1 MAGKAKAIVPKRT
14 KVNGKEKYAKDIKV
28 ATSNLFVDISKIP
41 FYTDI
46 LAIAL
51 QDLNSGEIVDY
62 GDNRLF
68 LGDGSAGTFSGNPIQ
83 SGIMKSSS
91 LISDQYNPRILLSNK
106 NYQEDYTN
114 SFAYS
119 LDSYTPIVGTGN
131 NGEVVYVD
139 ESNNIVINTVN
150 VQDFQEIE
158 IEFWNYDLEIN
169 DTIIE

>member
-1 MAGKAKAIVPKRT
+1 MAAKPKVGKKNKTSSKDR
-14 KVNGKEKYAKDIKV
+14 YAKDIKV

-41 FYTDI
+41 VYTEI
-46 LAIAL
+46 LELAL

-68 LGDGSAGTFSGNPIQ
+68 FGNGSAGTFSGNPIQ

-91 LISDQYNPRILLSNK
+91 LISEQYNPKILLSNK
-106 NYQEDYTN
+106 NYQTDYEE
-114 SFAYS
+114 SFSYK
-119 LDSYTPIVGTGN
+119 LDSYTPIVGTGT
-131 NGEVVYVD
+131 GDAIVYVD
-139 ESNNIVINTVN
+139 DLNNIVINTVN

-158 IEFWNYDLEIN
+158 IEFWSYDLEIN